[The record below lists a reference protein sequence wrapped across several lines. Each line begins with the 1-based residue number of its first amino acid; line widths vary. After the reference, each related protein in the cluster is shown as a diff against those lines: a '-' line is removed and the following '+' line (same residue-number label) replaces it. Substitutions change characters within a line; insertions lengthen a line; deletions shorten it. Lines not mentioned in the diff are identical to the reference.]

1 MSDAPTAYPYLQAEH
16 APVVDEAEATS
27 CRVEGQLPS
36 DLVGTF
42 ARNSP
47 NPRFEPLGRYH
58 WFDGDAMV
66 HAVSVRD
73 GAATYRSRWVQTAGL
88 KAELAAGHALFT
100 GILEKPRPGAP
111 GPLKDTANTDLVWHN
126 GKLLALWW
134 LSGTPCALSLP
145 SLETIGVERFND
157 ALPRGMAAHA
167 KVDATTGEL
176 MFFEFSMMKPPFY
189 RYGVIS
195 KTGELRSC
203 EPIDVA
209 GPRIP
214 HDIAITPRFTVL
226 LDLPLGWDSAALA
239 AGKRRIG
246 FDREAPARLGVIPRH
261 GKGSEVKWFPIAPCY
276 AYHTVNAYE
285 DGPNVVLIA
294 CAIDDPIPAK
304 RDESGTVTMLDT
316 IALVP
321 RLRRWTMNLETGAV
335 KEETIDDTPNEF
347 PRTNE
352 AIQGQRVRFSYH
364 GRLARRPSMMFDAL
378 LKYDLAA
385 GTHRTIDVP
394 KGWYAGEPSFA
405 PRVDARGE
413 DDGYIVTVISNAN
426 EGASDFWV
434 VDARTLDTVARA
446 RLPRRIPIGFHS
458 TWVRGVA

>member
-1 MSDAPTAYPYLQAEH
+1 MDAYPYLQAEH
-16 APVVDEAEATS
+16 TPVATEAEATPCIVS
-27 CRVEGQLPS
+27 GELPK

-58 WFDGDAMV
+58 WFDGDGMV
-66 HAVSVRD
+66 HAITVED
-73 GAATYRSRWVQTAGL
+73 GKATYRAKWIQTDGLRAEVEAG
-88 KAELAAGHALFT
+88 KALFT

-134 LSGTPCALSLP
+134 LSGTPVALSIPNLDTLGP
-145 SLETIGVERFND
+145 ERFANK
-157 ALPRGMAAHA
+157 LPRGMAAHA
-167 KVDATTGEL
+167 KVDAASGEL
-176 MFFEFSMMKPPFY
+176 MFFEFSLFKPPFY
-189 RYGVIS
+189 RYGVVS
-195 KTGELRSC
+195 KSGELKSC
-203 EPIDVA
+203 EAIDVV

-226 LDLPLGWDSAALA
+226 LDLPLGWDVAALA

-246 FDREAPARLGVIPRH
+246 FDRSSPSRIGVIPRH
-261 GKGSEVKWFPIAPCY
+261 GKGSEVRWFQIEPCY

-285 DGPNVVLIA
+285 DGPNVCLVA

-304 RDESGTVTMLDT
+304 RDESSKVTMLDT

-321 RLRRWTMNLETGAV
+321 TLRKWTMNLETGAV
-335 KEETIDDTPNEF
+335 KQETIDDTPSEF

-352 AIQGQRVRFSYH
+352 ALQGQKIRFSYH
-364 GRLARRPSMMFDAL
+364 GRLAQRESLMFDAV
-378 LKYDLAA
+378 LKYDLDK
-385 GTHRTIDVP
+385 GTHEAVPVP
-394 KGWYAGEPSFA
+394 KGWFAGEPSFA
-405 PRVDARGE
+405 PRVNAKGE
-413 DDGYIVTVISNAN
+413 DDGYIVTAITSVDEN
-426 EGASDFWV
+426 ASDFWV
-434 VDARTLDTVARA
+434 VDARSLQTVARA

-458 TWVRGVA
+458 TWIR

>member
-1 MSDAPTAYPYLQAEH
+1 MNAPSAEYPYLQGEH
-16 APVVDEAEATS
+16 TPVSSESDAAPCLGE
-27 CRVEGQLPS
+27 LPK

-42 ARNSP
+42 ARNSA

-58 WFDGDAMV
+58 WFDGDGMV

-73 GAATYRSRWVQTAGL
+73 GAATYRARWIRTEGL
-88 KAELAAGHALFT
+88 KAEEQAGHALFT

-134 LSGTPCALSLP
+134 LSGTPCALALP
-145 SLETIGVERFND
+145 SLETLGPERFGGK
-157 ALPRGMAAHA
+157 LPRGMAAHA
-167 KVDATTGEL
+167 KVDATSGEL
-176 MFFEFSMMKPPFY
+176 MFFEFSLFKPPFY
-189 RYGVIS
+189 RYGVVS
-195 KTGELRSC
+195 KGGELLSC

-214 HDIAITPRFTVL
+214 HDIAITPNFTVL
-226 LDLPLGWDSAALA
+226 LDLPLGWDAAALA

-246 FDREAPARLGVIPRH
+246 FDREAPARIGVIPRH
-261 GKGSEVKWFPIAPCY
+261 GRGSEVRWFPIEPCY

-285 DGPNVVLIA
+285 EGPHLCLIA

-304 RDESGTVTMLDT
+304 RDEGGQVPMLDT

-321 RLRRWTMNLETGAV
+321 TLRKWTMNLQTGAV
-335 KEETIDDTPNEF
+335 KQETLDDTPNEF

-352 AIQGQRVRFSYH
+352 AMQGQRVRFSYH
-364 GRLARRPSMMFDAL
+364 GRLARRPAMMFDAL
-378 LKYDLAA
+378 LKYDLLA

-394 KGWYAGEPSFA
+394 AGWFAGEPSFA
-405 PRVDARGE
+405 PRLDAKGE
-413 DDGYIVTVISNAN
+413 DDGYIVTVITSAAQD
-426 EGASDFWV
+426 ASDFWV
-434 VDARTLDTVARA
+434 IDAATLDTVARV

-458 TWVRGVA
+458 TWVRGV

>member
-1 MSDAPTAYPYLQAEH
+1 MSEYPYLQREH
-16 APVVDEAEATS
+16 TPVTGEAEATAMKG
-27 CRVEGQLPS
+27 ELPK

-47 NPRFEPLGRYH
+47 NPRFEPLGKYH
-58 WFDGDAMV
+58 WFDGDGMV
-66 HAVSVRD
+66 HAVQVRD
-73 GAATYRSRWVQTAGL
+73 GTATYRARWTQTDGLRAEVEAG
-88 KAELAAGHALFT
+88 KALYT

-145 SLETIGVERFND
+145 SLETLGPERFNN

-167 KVDATTGEL
+167 KVDATSGEL
-176 MFFEFSMMKPPFY
+176 MFFEFSMFKAPFY
-189 RYGVIS
+189 RYGVVS
-195 KTGELRSC
+195 KTGELTSC
-203 EPIDVA
+203 ETIDVA

-226 LDLPLGWDSAALA
+226 LDLPLGWDTAALA

-246 FDREAPARLGVIPRH
+246 FDRESPSRLGVIPRH
-261 GKGSEVKWFPIAPCY
+261 GKGTEVKWFTIAPCY

-285 DGPNVVLIA
+285 DGPNVVLVA

-304 RDESGTVTMLDT
+304 RDEKTPMLDT

-321 RLRRWTMNLETGAV
+321 KLRKWTMNLETGAV
-335 KEETIDDTPNEF
+335 KEETLDDTPNEF

-352 AIQGQRVRFSYH
+352 AIQGQRVQFSYH
-364 GRLARRPSMMFDAL
+364 GRMAPREAMMFDAL
-378 LKYDLAA
+378 LKYDLAK
-385 GTHRTIDVP
+385 GTHRTVETP
-394 KGWYAGEPSFA
+394 KGWFAGEPSFA
-405 PRVDARGE
+405 PRVDAKGE
-413 DDGYIVTVISNAN
+413 DDGYVVTVITSVDENAS
-426 EGASDFWV
+426 EFWV
-434 VDARTLDTVARA
+434 VDAQTLDTVSRV
-446 RLPRRIPIGFHS
+446 RLPRRIPIGFHG
-458 TWVRGVA
+458 TWVRGV